1 MAAPDYN
8 DLLLAWSSGLKRDT
22 PVPYYYQLKQ
32 MIKND
37 IESGALKH
45 GDQIPTEHE
54 LSAAL
59 GISRPTIRQCMSELV
74 NEGYLV
80 RVKGKGTFVTGRKI
94 EANYIQR
101 HQSFHTMVRE
111 SGLTPSTKVLSFKLI
126 PGIPEYNE
134 KLQIPITDELF
145 YLHRLCLANDEP
157 MLLIESYMPAKRFPG
172 LLEVDF
178 SDNEFYATLRSK
190 YGLKPLMLI
199 REIESRNARPEE
211 ARLLSIP
218 RNKAISYVTNVALDE
233 DNVPFEY
240 SVSRYRSDRH
250 KFTVY
255 MRC

>member
-1 MAAPDYN
+1 
-8 DLLLAWSSGLKRDT
+8 
-22 PVPYYYQLKQ
+22 
-32 MIKND
+32 
-37 IESGALKH
+37 
-45 GDQIPTEHE
+45 
-54 LSAAL
+54 
-59 GISRPTIRQCMSELV
+59 
-74 NEGYLV
+74 
-80 RVKGKGTFVTGRKI
+80 
-94 EANYIQR
+94 
-101 HQSFHTMVRE
+101 
-111 SGLTPSTKVLSFKLI
+111 
-126 PGIPEYNE
+126 
-134 KLQIPITDELF
+134 
-145 YLHRLCLANDEP
+145 

-178 SDNEFYATLRSK
+178 SDNELYATLRSK

-240 SVSRYRSDRH
+240 SISRYRSDRH